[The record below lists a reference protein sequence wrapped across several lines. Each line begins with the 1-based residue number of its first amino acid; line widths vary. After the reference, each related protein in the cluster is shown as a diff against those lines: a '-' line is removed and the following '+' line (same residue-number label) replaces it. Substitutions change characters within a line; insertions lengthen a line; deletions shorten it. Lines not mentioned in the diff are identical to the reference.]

1 MKMKFKE
8 GQQLKVI
15 GNCGTPFLGP
25 HEFEN
30 EDVVTVNEVYE
41 EDIEPNYYVTND
53 EDSGYVHEDDLE
65 EIINE

>member
-1 MKMKFKE
+1 MKFKE

-15 GNCGTPFLGP
+15 GDCGTDFLGQ
-25 HEFEN
+25 HEIE
-30 EDVVTVNEVYE
+30 EGSIVTVHEVF
-41 EDIEPNYYVTND
+41 EDDEEPNYYVTND